1 MAIELRLLRY
11 YTVVAEELHVGHA
24 AARLFISQPALSQQI
39 RALEEH
45 VGLPLF
51 VRHPR
56 GMELTQAGEALL
68 EEARTLLG
76 SSDRFEASVE
86 ELRRGRT
93 ASLRIGL
100 PPGLPQA
107 VLPDLLASLREKDPD
122 AQVEVREL
130 TTPEQLEA
138 LHEGS
143 LDLGLVR
150 EPVDDNRMA
159 RRTLLVEPLGVSL
172 PAGHPLANRPTL
184 TLRELQD
191 ELFVCFPRPWAPA
204 LHDVL
209 IRALREAG
217 IEARFQDS
225 AHLSTTVG
233 MVAAGH
239 GLTLSASPWLEGT
252 AGIVWRPLSDVRI
265 EIRTAAAW
273 RAANRSPL
281 LRALVDLLPAA
292 DGAEVTEPP
301 PLRRVVE
308 STKGTGP

>member
-11 YTVVAEELHVGHA
+11 FAVVAEELHVGHA

-39 RALEEH
+39 RALEEQ

-56 GMELTQAGEALL
+56 GMQLTEAGEALL
-68 EEARTLLG
+68 EEARALLG
-76 SSDRFEASVE
+76 SSKRFEASVD

-93 ASLRIGL
+93 AGMQVGV
-100 PPGLPQA
+100 PPGLPQTL
-107 VLPDLLASLREKDPD
+107 LPELLASFRQKEPD
-122 AQVEVREL
+122 ARVEVREL
-130 TTPEQLEA
+130 TTPEQLAA
-138 LHEGS
+138 LRDGS

-150 EPVDDNRMA
+150 EPVDDDGLA

-172 PAGHPLANRPTL
+172 PAAHPLADRERL
-184 TLRELQD
+184 TLRELED
-191 ELFVCFPRPWAPA
+191 ELFVCFPRAWAPS

-209 IRALREAG
+209 VRELRDQD

-239 GLTLSASPWLEGT
+239 GITLSAPPWLEEI
-252 AGIVWRPLSDVRI
+252 AGIVWRRLSDIRI

-273 RAANRSPL
+273 RPANRSPL

-292 DGAEVTEPP
+292 ADGQPTAVDTNQEAPHDQ
-301 PLRRVVE
+301 R
-308 STKGTGP
+308 

>member
-11 YTVVAEELHVGHA
+11 FTVVAEELHVGHA

-39 RALEEH
+39 RALEEQ

-56 GMELTQAGEALL
+56 GMELTEAGEALL
-68 EEARTLLG
+68 EEARSLLG

-107 VLPDLLASLREKDPD
+107 VLPDLLASLREKEPD
-122 AQVEVREL
+122 AQIEVREL

-150 EPVDDNRMA
+150 EPVDDNRLA

-172 PAGHPLANRPTL
+172 PAGHPLADHPSL
-184 TLRELQD
+184 TLRQLQD
-191 ELFVCFPRPWAPA
+191 ELFVCFPRPWAPS

-209 IRALREAG
+209 VRELREAG

-239 GLTLSASPWLEGT
+239 GLTLSAPPWLDGI

-292 DGAEVTEPP
+292 DDANEPLP
-301 PLRRVVE
+301 RDEGVRHERR
-308 STKGTGP
+308 